1 MTEAATQH
9 ILLHVTAEGKVFAAG
24 TENIVKAIVG
34 EIELYQKIKTCINY
48 NLMLMEIPKS
58 WLTIFSPALPF
69 VSLSLYL
76 FMYSSCNIANRR
88 FYLSSVSMV
97 IESIL
102 IQDLVCADYNTYIFS
117 NLNLSLKFI
126 RFKQNIKATSN
137 SRLCAAVCLYM
148 R

>member
-34 EIELYQKIKTCINY
+34 EIERYQKIKTCINY
-48 NLMLMEIPKS
+48 NLTTDNFAYGNTQKLAYN
-58 WLTIFSPALPF
+58 LLPALPF
-69 VSLSLYL
+69 VTLSLYL

-102 IQDLVCADYNTYIFS
+102 IQDLVCADYNTYVYI
-117 NLNLSLKFI
+117 
-126 RFKQNIKATSN
+126 Q
-137 SRLCAAVCLYM
+137 
-148 R
+148 